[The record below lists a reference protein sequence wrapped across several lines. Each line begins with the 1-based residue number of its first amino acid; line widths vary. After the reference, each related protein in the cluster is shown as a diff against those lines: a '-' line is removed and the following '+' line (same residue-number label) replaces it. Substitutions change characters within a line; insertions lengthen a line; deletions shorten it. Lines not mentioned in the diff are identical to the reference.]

1 MFRIIQIAENNSR
14 LSDEFKSKYTEIS
27 WMAIKGMRNKI
38 VHNYGVV
45 NMAIVYDTVTRGIP
59 EMYEKLIKIQ

>member
-1 MFRIIQIAENNSR
+1 
-14 LSDEFKSKYTEIS
+14 
-27 WMAIKGMRNKI
+27 MAIKGMRNKI

-45 NMAIVYDTVTRGIP
+45 NMAIVYGTVTRGIP

>member
-1 MFRIIQIAENNSR
+1 
-14 LSDEFKSKYTEIS
+14 
-27 WMAIKGMRNKI
+27 MAIKGMRNKI

-45 NMAIVYDTVTRGIP
+45 NMAIVYDMVTRGIP